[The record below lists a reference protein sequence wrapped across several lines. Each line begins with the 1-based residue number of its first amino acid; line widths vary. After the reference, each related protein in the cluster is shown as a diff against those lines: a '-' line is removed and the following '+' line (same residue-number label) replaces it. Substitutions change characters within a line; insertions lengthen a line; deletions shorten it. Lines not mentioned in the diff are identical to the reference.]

1 MRCRAFLSW
10 VPHSGEPHSRRR
22 VVDEWEGEL
31 STLWAR
37 LLENRIWDLERTLE
51 LTVA

>member
-1 MRCRAFLSW
+1 M
-10 VPHSGEPHSRRR
+10 
-22 VVDEWEGEL
+22 DEWEGEL